1 MPLRCGALMLC
12 SGARVTSCG
21 AASLGVTALAYGA
34 PWVLRRWRWDV
45 VWGVAAVAGWPGL
58 RLGDPVLLGW
68 GLAVASVGRYV
79 RLESRE
85 RSGAGWCGFG
95 RRDALGGSGVSSGPS
110 GLFSAA
116 YRRAGRRVRPCVRR
130 VCGLA
135 CGVVLCFPHERGRAG
150 ALLRAPVVAESG
162 RRAVCRCCGRA
173 FPTLRRDA
181 AVGRCLLSNRM
192 LRVSSSAR
200 IATSFGPSRRRPAVP
215 VETCR

>member
-58 RLGDPVLLGW
+58 RLDDPVLLGW

-116 YRRAGRRVRPCVRR
+116 YRRAGRRVRPS
-130 VCGLA
+130 GGA
-135 CGVVLCFPHERGRAG
+135 CAALRAAWCSASRTNGGALVLCS
-150 ALLRAPVVAESG
+150 APPLWPSLGVAQCV
-162 RRAVCRCCGRA
+162 A
-173 FPTLRRDA
+173 A
-181 AVGRCLLSNRM
+181 AVGRSLLSDGM
-192 LRVSSSAR
+192 
-200 IATSFGPSRRRPAVP
+200 RRSGVAYSL
-215 VETCR
+215 TGCCG